1 MRTDMSHLQNAIEAS
16 LGLFATC
23 SGLMKEALCCRKQKV
38 TESRDN
44 LTDAVLG
51 DTSGPSRNTNCQ

>member
-1 MRTDMSHLQNAIEAS
+1 MSYLLNAIEAS

-23 SGLMKEALCCRKQKV
+23 SDQLRPNERGAVLQK
-38 TESRDN
+38 TESSESGDN